1 MKRSSLNF
9 LGLAGIGKNRKSRH
23 WSLVLRK
30 GSNPL
35 KMLLLGTVTFLL
47 STGTAFGGSLESSYV
62 SRNLSSSKFPLVE
75 TERTTNNI
83 LDSYPVYLKFV
94 SDIGRDIDRNNSAK
108 LVKLFDSLKRKN
120 PRGAA
125 LFLKGLRF
133 EMIQKVELM
142 GKDPRD
148 ISTSSPEFR
157 KWVAKYLKEWVREAD
172 EHLFRAYS
180 ASASELAY
188 AE

>member
-1 MKRSSLNF
+1 MKRSSVNF
-9 LGLAGIGKNRKSRH
+9 LGLTGTSRNKKSRH

-47 STGTAFGGSLESSYV
+47 STGTAFGATFESSHV
-62 SRNLSSSKFPLVE
+62 SRNLSSNRFPMVE
-75 TERTTNNI
+75 TERTTSDI

-94 SDIGRDIDRNNSAK
+94 ADIGREVDRNNSAK
-108 LVKLFDSLKRKN
+108 LIKLFESLKRKN

-133 EMIQKVELM
+133 EMVQKIELM

-148 ISTSSPEFR
+148 ISSSSPEFR

-180 ASASELAY
+180 ASSAELAY